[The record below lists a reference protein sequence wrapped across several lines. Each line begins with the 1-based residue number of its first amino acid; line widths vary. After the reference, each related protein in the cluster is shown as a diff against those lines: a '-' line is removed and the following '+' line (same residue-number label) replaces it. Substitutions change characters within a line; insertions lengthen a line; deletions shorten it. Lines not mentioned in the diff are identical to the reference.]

1 MQASDKQPN
10 VLKFEMA
17 KMSASFGFLSFT
29 TIQIYP
35 VKYICQQSG
44 FHWDHHNDCN
54 DLNQNAMSETRIAL
68 LELIEKI
75 ERLGQF
81 QNRIDFPS
89 SIREIWAA
97 FLADVRNLIDI
108 EVCALFLV
116 DETTSEFILKY
127 SEPASKAKLC
137 QREIDLQIECGIFSW
152 IINRRQPALIPG
164 LAFDKEKSIVMLPL
178 STVKRTLGVV
188 LILTPIQENSI
199 THENMKLLT
208 ILTKEC
214 SLVMENTLLYEGLRK
229 KHLSLEKA
237 NKEIKLLSRTD
248 SLTRCYNRGYLNE
261 VLPREITRALRYKRS
276 LTVAMCD
283 IDHFKKVNDR
293 YGHQCGDE
301 VLKKFVQSILE
312 LIRADTDWL
321 ARYGGEEFLLVLPE
335 TSLDNAYGMA
345 ERLRKHIAGKIIQ
358 TEEDSL
364 TITASFGV
372 TGFNALTASDAI
384 TSEFLIGA
392 ADKYLYEAKTL
403 GRNMVTSGPL

>member
-1 MQASDKQPN
+1 
-10 VLKFEMA
+10 MA
-17 KMSASFGFLSFT
+17 MT
-29 TIQIYP
+29 
-35 VKYICQQSG
+35 
-44 FHWDHHNDCN
+44 
-54 DLNQNAMSETRIAL
+54 ETRTAL

-81 QNRIDFPS
+81 QDRIDFPS
-89 SIREIWAA
+89 SIREIWTA
-97 FLADVRNLIDI
+97 FLTDIRNLIDV

-116 DETTSEFILKY
+116 DDMTNEFILKY
-127 SEPASKAKLC
+127 SEPASKAKQC

-164 LAFDKEKSIVMLPL
+164 LAFDKEKSIFMLPL
-178 STVKRTLGVV
+178 STVKRSLGIV
-188 LILTPIQENSI
+188 LILTPIQESSI

-214 SLVMENTLLYEGLRK
+214 SLVMENTLLYERLRK

-237 NKEIKLLSRTD
+237 NREIKLLSRTD
-248 SLTRCYNRGYLNE
+248 SLTGCYNRGYLNE
-261 VLPREITRALRYKRS
+261 VLPREIARALRYKRP

-283 IDHFKKVNDR
+283 IDHFKKVNDT

-301 VLKKFVQSILE
+301 VLKKFVRSIIE

-335 TSLDNAYGMA
+335 TTLDNASGMA
-345 ERLRKHIAGKIIQ
+345 ERLRKHIAQKKIK

-364 TITASFGV
+364 SITASFGV
-372 TGFNALTASDAI
+372 TGFNASTTSDPI
-384 TSEFLIGA
+384 TGEALIGS
-392 ADKYLYEAKTL
+392 ADRYLYEAKTL
-403 GRNMVTSGPL
+403 GRNRVISGPLYSPV